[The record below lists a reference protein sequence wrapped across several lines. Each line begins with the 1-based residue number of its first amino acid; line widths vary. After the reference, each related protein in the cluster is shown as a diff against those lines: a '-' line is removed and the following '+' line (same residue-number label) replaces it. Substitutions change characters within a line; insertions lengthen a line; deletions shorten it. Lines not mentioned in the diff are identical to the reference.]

1 MLDKNTQKLYFIGIK
16 GVGMTMLAGFLSQL
30 GYSITGS
37 DIKETF
43 MTDQILKRHGI
54 KVHQGFSVNNLK
66 EDYDLV
72 IYSSAYNKDTNVEIK
87 DLSKKGKVKMIS
99 YAQALSL
106 VFNKSKGLAVI
117 GSHGKTTVSAWLSYT
132 LYQAN
137 KDPKALIGARVPQL
151 KGSSLAG
158 KSDYLIAE
166 VDEYQNKLKYFN
178 PFASILLNI
187 DFDHPDFFKTKAAYT
202 KVFSDFVKKI
212 NKEGFLVYNLDD
224 KKAKTLSYKTK
235 AKKISISL
243 EDSSA
248 NFFAY
253 NLKENKLKQSFDLQ
267 ISKDGKRKNIKNV
280 DIKLLGRH
288 SVYNALAVFASSL
301 ELGLNLKEIK
311 RALFSFKGTARR
323 MEFLG
328 KYKNMSIYDDYGH
341 HPTEVAST
349 ISGLRARY
357 KDRHLCVVFHPH
369 TYTRTKALFNDFV
382 TSFSE
387 ADEVLINDIYGSA
400 REKQG
405 GVSSK
410 DLARAIREYNKKAGI
425 KQKVKASGG
434 LKATENY
441 LRRNYKDKDIVLLLG
456 AGDIFRVAE
465 SLLKD

>member
-1 MLDKNTQKLYFIGIK
+1 MLNKNTKKLYFVGIK
-16 GVGMTMLAGFLSQL
+16 GVGMTMLASFLSQL
-30 GYSITGS
+30 GYSISGS
-37 DIKETF
+37 DTKETF
-43 MTDQILKRHGI
+43 MTDQVLKKQGI

-66 EDYDLV
+66 EDYELV
-72 IYSSAYNKDTNVEIK
+72 VYSSAYNQDNNVELK
-87 DLSKKGKVKMIS
+87 ELNKRKGVKMIS
-99 YAQALSL
+99 YGEALSL
-106 VFNKSKGLAVI
+106 VFNDYKGVAVV
-117 GSHGKTTVSAWLSYT
+117 GSHGKTTVSAWLSYV
-132 LYQAN
+132 LYRAN

-178 PFASILLNI
+178 PFATVLLNI
-187 DFDHPDFFKTKAAYT
+187 DFDHPDFFKTKSAYT

-212 NKEGFLVYNLDD
+212 NKQGFLVYNLDD
-224 KKAKTLSYKTK
+224 KKCQKLSINVKT
-235 AKKISISL
+235 KKISISL

-248 NFFAY
+248 DFFAY
-253 NLKENKLKQSFDLQ
+253 NLKQNKLKQSFDLQ
-267 ISKDGKRKNIKNV
+267 INKKGKRKNLRNIE
-280 DIKLLGRH
+280 IKLLGRH
-288 SVYNALAVFASSL
+288 SVYNALAVMASSL
-301 ELGLNLKEIK
+301 ELGLSFKEIK
-311 RALFSFKGTARR
+311 EGLSSFTGTARR

-341 HPTEVAST
+341 HPTEIKST
-349 ISGLRARY
+349 IFGLRAKY
-357 KDRHLCVVFHPH
+357 KDRHICVVFHPH

-410 DLARAIREYNKKAGI
+410 DLERAIKKYNKKQNI
-425 KQKVKASGG
+425 KQDVKATGG

-441 LRRNYKDKDIVLLLG
+441 LRKNYKDKDIVLLLG

-465 SLLKD
+465 SLLEG

>member
-1 MLDKNTQKLYFIGIK
+1 
-16 GVGMTMLAGFLSQL
+16 V
-30 GYSITGS
+30 
-37 DIKETF
+37 
-43 MTDQILKRHGI
+43 
-54 KVHQGFSVNNLK
+54 V
-66 EDYDLV
+66 
-72 IYSSAYNKDTNVEIK
+72 
-87 DLSKKGKVKMIS
+87 
-99 YAQALSL
+99 
-106 VFNKSKGLAVI
+106 
-117 GSHGKTTVSAWLSYT
+117 GSHGKTTVSAWLSYL

-151 KGSSLAG
+151 KGASLAG
-158 KSDYLIAE
+158 KSDYLLAE

-178 PFASILLNI
+178 PWASVLLNI
-187 DFDHPDFFKTKAAYT
+187 DFDHPDFFKTQSAYT

-212 NKEGFLVYNLDD
+212 NKQGFLVYNLDD
-224 KKAKTLSYKTK
+224 KKCQKISTNIK
-235 AKKISISL
+235 AKKLSFSL

-253 NLKENKLKQSFDLQ
+253 NLKQNKLKQGFDVQ
-267 ISKDGKRKNIKNV
+267 INRNAKKKNIKNIEV
-280 DIKLLGRH
+280 KLLGKH
-288 SVYNALAVFASSL
+288 SIYNALAVLASSL
-301 ELGLNLKEIK
+301 ELGLSFKEIK
-311 RALFSFKGTARR
+311 KGLFSFTGTARR

-341 HPTEVAST
+341 HPTEIKTT

-357 KDRHLCVVFHPH
+357 KDRHICVVFHPH
-369 TYTRTKALFNDFV
+369 TYTRTKALLDDFV
-382 TSFSE
+382 NSFVE
-387 ADEVLINDIYGSA
+387 ADELLINDIYGSA

-410 DLARAIREYNKKAGI
+410 DLEKAIKEYNNKQGI

-441 LRRNYKDKDIVLLLG
+441 LRKTHQNKDIVLLLG

>member
-1 MLDKNTQKLYFIGIK
+1 MINKNIHKLYFVGIK
-16 GVGMTMLAGFLSQL
+16 GVGMTMLAGFLAQL
-30 GYSITGS
+30 GYIISGS
-37 DIKETF
+37 DTKETF
-43 MTDQILKRHGI
+43 MTDQVLKKHGI

-66 EDYDLV
+66 DDFDLV
-72 IYSSAYNKDTNVEIK
+72 VYSSAYNKDNNIELK
-87 DLSKKGKVKMIS
+87 ELSNRKGIKMIS

-106 VFNKSKGLAVI
+106 VFNDYKGIAVV
-117 GSHGKTTVSAWLSYT
+117 GSHGKTTVSAWLTYV
-132 LYQAN
+132 LYQAA

-158 KSDYLIAE
+158 KSNYLIAE

-178 PFASILLNI
+178 PFATVLLNI
-187 DFDHPDFFKTKAAYT
+187 DFDHPDFFKTQLAYT

-212 NKEGFLVYNLDD
+212 NKQGFLVYNLDD
-224 KKAKTLSYKTK
+224 KKCTAASSKVK
-235 AKKISISL
+235 AKKLSLSL

-253 NLKENKLKQSFDLQ
+253 NLKQNKLKQSFDLQ
-267 ISKDGKRKNIKNV
+267 INKKGKKRNFKNI
-280 DIKLLGRH
+280 DIKLLGKH
-288 SVYNALAVFASSL
+288 SIYNALAVIASSL
-301 ELGLNLKEIK
+301 ELGLSIKEIK
-311 RALFSFKGTARR
+311 EGLFSFKGTARR

-341 HPTEVAST
+341 HPAEIKTT
-349 ISGLRARY
+349 ISGLRAKY
-357 KDRHLCVVFHPH
+357 KDRRISVVFHPH
-369 TYTRTKALFNDFV
+369 TYTRTKALFNDFIV
-382 TSFSE
+382 SFSE

-410 DLARAIREYNKKAGI
+410 DLARAIKEYNKKQGI
-425 KQKVKASGG
+425 KQRVKATGG

-441 LRRNYKDKDIVLLLG
+441 LRKTYKDKDIVLLLG
-456 AGDIFRVAE
+456 AGDIFRVAD